1 MQVQRSF
8 VSFLRILKICT
19 VGTVVLNMLKSITVF
34 SDLVQKRK
42 IFYDYLY
49 DDPQTKAAI
58 KSVQCDK
65 G

>member
-1 MQVQRSF
+1 MQVQRRF
-8 VSFLRILKICT
+8 VSFLWILKICT

-49 DDPQTKAAI
+49 DDPQTKAAS
-58 KSVQCDK
+58 KSIQCDK

>member
-8 VSFLRILKICT
+8 VSFLWILKICT
-19 VGTVVLNMLKSITVF
+19 VSTVVLNMLKSITVF

-58 KSVQCDK
+58 KSVQCDR

>member
-8 VSFLRILKICT
+8 VSFLRILRICT

-58 KSVQCDK
+58 KSVQCDR

>member
-1 MQVQRSF
+1 MQVQRRF
-8 VSFLRILKICT
+8 VSFLWILKICT

-58 KSVQCDK
+58 KSIQCDK

>member
-8 VSFLRILKICT
+8 VSFLRILRICT
-19 VGTVVLNMLKSITVF
+19 VGTVVLNMLKLITVF

-49 DDPQTKAAI
+49 DDPQTKVAI